1 MIDPIVATFVILALA
16 IVAFVTSRIPIGI
29 VAVGVALALWATGV
43 ITLPQAL
50 AGFGDSTVIFIA
62 SLFVVSEALDA
73 TGVTAWA
80 GQQVIGRAGT
90 ARGRLTIVIG
100 LMVAV
105 LTAFI
110 SINGAVASLLPVV
123 VVVALKAGIAPS
135 RLLIPLA
142 FSASAGS
149 LLALTGTPVN
159 VIVSDAAANAGGRAF
174 GYFEFALAGLPLVAL
189 SIAIMVA
196 FGGRLLPERKADQL
210 ADESPADPQEH
221 AEQWRRSYDVSL
233 DTASFF
239 TPDEGVAEVM
249 ITPRSMY
256 IGRRVFPGMTT
267 LRENLVIIAIHRT
280 GDRPSAQASAAVAAS
295 APTPDP
301 ASTEAAPGTPDA
313 RPDATPA
320 DAAADTAAHPDGLRP
335 GDSLLVRGPWD
346 ALERYVRLPG
356 IIAVSQPQSLRRA
369 VPLGRGARRALIIL
383 GLMVVLLA
391 SGLVPPVV
399 AGLLAAGALVLTRVL
414 TVPQMYRSIQWTTV
428 VLIAGLIPLSTAFIE
443 TGAAEL
449 VADRLLDIVGT
460 ASPHLAL
467 LALCLLTLVLGQ
479 VISNTATV
487 LVVLPIAISVAAAL
501 GASVQPFMMAL
512 TVVGAAA
519 FFTPIATPVNLMV
532 MEPGGYRFG
541 DYWRLGAPLALAY
554 VIIAVLWVPLIWPF

>member
-16 IVAFVTSRIPIGI
+16 IVAFMTSRIPIGV

-62 SLFVVSEALDA
+62 SLFVVSESLDA

-90 ARGRLTIVIG
+90 ARGRLTVVIA

-110 SINGAVASLLPVV
+110 SINGAVAALLPVV
-123 VVVALKAGIAPS
+123 VVVSLKAGIAPS
-135 RLLIPLA
+135 RMLIPLA

-174 GYFEFALAGLPLVAL
+174 GYFEFALAGLPIVAL

-210 ADESPADPQEH
+210 ADEAPADPQEH

-233 DTASFF
+233 DTATFF
-239 TPDEGVAEVM
+239 TPEEGVAEVM
-249 ITPRSMY
+249 VTPRSMY
-256 IGRRVFPGMTT
+256 IGRKVFPGMTT
-267 LRENLVIIAIHRT
+267 LRDNLVIIAIHRT
-280 GDRPSAQASAAVAAS
+280 GDRPPAQASAAAAAAAAAAVASDS
-295 APTPDP
+295 APDS
-301 ASTEAAPGTPDA
+301 AAIETEAD
-313 RPDATPA
+313 
-320 DAAADTAAHPDGLRP
+320 PDGLRP

-356 IIAVSQPQSLRRA
+356 IIAVTEPRSLRRA
-369 VPLGRGARRALIIL
+369 VPLGRGARRALVIL

-414 TVPQMYRSIQWTTV
+414 TVPQVYRSIQWTTV

-449 VADRLLDIVGT
+449 VADRLLAVVGT
-460 ASPHLAL
+460 TSPHLAL
-467 LALCLLTLVLGQ
+467 LALCLLILVLGQ

-487 LVVLPIAISVAAAL
+487 LVVLPIAVSVAAAL
-501 GASVQPFMMAL
+501 DVSVQPFMMAL

-541 DYWRLGAPLALAY
+541 DYWRLGAPLAVVY
-554 VIIAVLWVPLIWPF
+554 VLIAVLWVPLIWPF

>member
-1 MIDPIVATFVILALA
+1 MVDPIVATFVILALA
-16 IVAFVTSRIPIGI
+16 IVAFLSGRIPIAI

-50 AGFGDSTVIFIA
+50 AGFGDSTVIFVA

-90 ARGRLTIVIG
+90 SRRRLTVVIA

-110 SINGAVASLLPVV
+110 SLNGAVAALLPVV

-142 FSASAGS
+142 FSSHAGS

-174 GYFEFALAGLPLVAL
+174 GYFEFALAGLPLLAL

-196 FGGRLLPERKADQL
+196 FGDRLLPDRKADQL
-210 ADESPADPQEH
+210 AEGAPADPQVH
-221 AEQWRRSYDVSL
+221 AQELRRSYDVSL
-233 DTASFF
+233 DTDTFY

-249 ITPRSMY
+249 ITPRSEY
-256 IGRRVFPGMTT
+256 IGRKVFPGMTT
-267 LRENLVIIAIHRT
+267 LREHLVIIAIRRT
-280 GDRPSAQASAAVAAS
+280 GERRSPSTA
-295 APTPDP
+295 D
-301 ASTEAAPGTPDA
+301 D
-313 RPDATPA
+313 
-320 DAAADTAAHPDGLRP
+320 DAAALRP

-356 IIAVSQPQSLRRA
+356 VLAVTTPQSLRRA
-369 VPLGRGARRALIIL
+369 VPLGRGAKRAIGIL
-383 GLMVVLLA
+383 VVMVALLA

-399 AGLLAAGALVLTRVL
+399 AGLLAAGSLVLAKVL
-414 TVPQMYRSIQWTTV
+414 TVPQMFRSIQWSTV

-449 VADRLLDIVGT
+449 VADRLLDVVGT
-460 ASPHLAL
+460 TNPHLAL

-487 LVVLPIAISVAAAL
+487 LVVLPIAVSVAAAMDV
-501 GASVQPFMMAL
+501 SVQPFMMAL
-512 TVVGAAA
+512 TVVGAAS

-541 DYWRLGAPLALAY
+541 DYWRLGLPLALAY
-554 VIIAVLWVPLIWPF
+554 MLIAVLWVPLIWPF

>member
-1 MIDPIVATFVILALA
+1 MVDPIVATFVILALA
-16 IVAFVTSRIPIGI
+16 MVGFVSGRVPIAL

-62 SLFVVSEALDA
+62 TLFVVSEALDA

-90 ARGRLTIVIG
+90 GRRQLTVVIA

-110 SINGAVASLLPVV
+110 SLNGAVAALLPVV
-123 VVVALKAGIAPS
+123 VVVALNAGIAPS
-135 RLLIPLA
+135 RLLLPLA
-142 FSASAGS
+142 FSSHAGS

-159 VIVSDAAANAGGRAF
+159 VLVSDAAANAGGERF
-174 GYFEFALAGLPLVAL
+174 GYFEFALAGLPLLAITVAIL
-189 SIAIMVA
+189 VT
-196 FGGRLLPERKADQL
+196 FGDRLLPERNADQL
-210 ADESPADPQEH
+210 DTAPADPAAMAREF
-221 AEQWRRSYDVSL
+221 RRSYDL
-233 DTASFF
+233 THDTGTFY

-249 ITPRSMY
+249 ITPRSEY
-256 IGRRVFPGMTT
+256 IGRKVFPGMTT
-267 LRENLVIIAIHRT
+267 LRENLVIIAIKRNGERHAT
-280 GDRPSAQASAAVAAS
+280 TDE
-295 APTPDP
+295 
-301 ASTEAAPGTPDA
+301 TEPEA
-313 RPDATPA
+313 
-320 DAAADTAAHPDGLRP
+320 LRP

-356 IIAVSQPQSLRRA
+356 IIPVTQPQSLRRA
-369 VPLGRGARRALIIL
+369 VPLGRGAKRAIGVLVA
-383 GLMVVLLA
+383 MVVLLA
-391 SGLVPPVV
+391 SGLVPAVV
-399 AGLLAAGALVLTRVL
+399 AGLLAAGALVLLRVL
-414 TVPQMYRSIQWTTV
+414 DLPQVWRSIQWSTV

-449 VADRLLDIVGT
+449 VAGWLLDLVGT

-467 LALCLLTLVLGQ
+467 LAICLLTLLLGQ
-479 VISNTATV
+479 VISNAATV
-487 LVVLPIAISVAAAL
+487 LVMIPIAVSVAATL
-501 GASVQPFMMAL
+501 DASVQPFMMAL

-532 MEPGGYRFG
+532 LEPGGYRFG
-541 DYWRLGAPLALAY
+541 DYWRLGTPLALAY
-554 VIIAVLWVPLIWPF
+554 VVIAVLWVPLIWPF

>member
-1 MIDPIVATFVILALA
+1 MVDPIVATFVILALA
-16 IVAFVTSRIPIGI
+16 MVGFVSGRVPIAL

-62 SLFVVSEALDA
+62 TLFVVSEALDA

-90 ARGRLTIVIG
+90 GRRQLTVVVA

-110 SINGAVASLLPVV
+110 SLNGAVAALLPVV
-123 VVVALKAGIAPS
+123 VVVALNAGIAPS
-135 RLLIPLA
+135 RLLLPLA
-142 FSASAGS
+142 FSSHAGS

-159 VIVSDAAANAGGRAF
+159 VLVSDAAANAGGERF
-174 GYFEFALAGLPLVAL
+174 GYFEFALAGLPLLAITVAIL
-189 SIAIMVA
+189 VT
-196 FGGRLLPERKADQL
+196 FGDRLLPDRKADQL
-210 ADESPADPQEH
+210 DTAPADPE
-221 AEQWRRSYDVSL
+221 AMAREFRRSYDL
-233 DTASFF
+233 THDTGTFY

-249 ITPRSMY
+249 ITPRSEY
-256 IGRRVFPGMTT
+256 IGRKVFPGMTT
-267 LRENLVIIAIHRT
+267 LRENLVIIAIKRNGERH
-280 GDRPSAQASAAVAAS
+280 PSGSDDDE
-295 APTPDP
+295 P
-301 ASTEAAPGTPDA
+301 EA
-313 RPDATPA
+313 
-320 DAAADTAAHPDGLRP
+320 LRP

-356 IIAVSQPQSLRRA
+356 VIPVTEPQSLRRA
-369 VPLGRGARRALIIL
+369 VPLGRGARRAIAVLVA
-383 GLMVVLLA
+383 MVVLLA
-391 SGLVPPVV
+391 SGLVPAVV
-399 AGLLAAGALVLTRVL
+399 AGLLAAGALVLLRVL
-414 TVPQMYRSIQWTTV
+414 DLPQVWRSIQWSTV

-449 VADRLLDIVGT
+449 VAGWLLDLVGT

-467 LALCLLTLVLGQ
+467 LAICLLTLLLGQ
-479 VISNTATV
+479 VISNAATV
-487 LVVLPIAISVAAAL
+487 LVMIPIALSVAATL
-501 GASVQPFMMAL
+501 DASVQPFMMAL

-532 MEPGGYRFG
+532 LEPGGYKFG
-541 DYWRLGAPLALAY
+541 DYWRLGTPLALAY
-554 VIIAVLWVPLIWPF
+554 VVIAVLWVPVIWPF

>member
-1 MIDPIVATFVILALA
+1 MVDPIVATFVILALA

-90 ARGRLTIVIG
+90 ARGRLTVIIA

-110 SINGAVASLLPVV
+110 SINGAVAALLPVV

-159 VIVSDAAANAGGRAF
+159 VIVSDAAAGAGGRTF

-210 ADESPADPQEH
+210 VEDAPADPQVH
-221 AEQWRRSYDVSL
+221 AEQLRRSYDVNL
-233 DTASFF
+233 DTGTFF
-239 TPDEGVAEVM
+239 TPEEGVAEVM
-249 ITPRSMY
+249 ITPRSVY
-256 IGRRVFPGMTT
+256 IGRKVFPGMTT
-267 LRENLVIIAIHRT
+267 LRENLVIIAIHRS
-280 GDRPSAQASAAVAAS
+280 GDRPPATAAAAS
-295 APTPDP
+295 APVLEPTPD
-301 ASTEAAPGTPDA
+301 S
-313 RPDATPA
+313 
-320 DAAADTAAHPDGLRP
+320 AADPDGLRP

-356 IIAVSQPQSLRRA
+356 IIAVTQPQSLRRA
-369 VPLGRGARRALIIL
+369 VPLGRGARRALVIL

-399 AGLLAAGALVLTRVL
+399 AGLLAAGALVLTRVV
-414 TVPQMYRSIQWTTV
+414 TVPQVYRSIQWTTV

-449 VADRLLDIVGT
+449 VADRLLAVVGT

-487 LVVLPIAISVAAAL
+487 LVVLPISISVAAAL

-519 FFTPIATPVNLMV
+519 FITPIATPVNLMV

-541 DYWRLGAPLALAY
+541 DYWRLGLPLALAY
-554 VIIAVLWVPLIWPF
+554 VLIAVLWVPLIWPF

>member
-1 MIDPIVATFVILALA
+1 MVDPIVATFVILALA

-90 ARGRLTIVIG
+90 SPRRLTVVIA

-110 SINGAVASLLPVV
+110 SINGAVAALLPVV

-142 FSASAGS
+142 FSAHAGS

-159 VIVSDAAANAGGRAF
+159 VIVSDAAATAGGRAF

-189 SIAIMVA
+189 SVAIMVA
-196 FGGRLLPERKADQL
+196 FGGRLLPDRKADQL
-210 ADESPADPQEH
+210 ADESPADPQVR
-221 AEQWRRSYDVSL
+221 AEEWRRSYDVSL
-233 DTASFF
+233 DTATFF

-249 ITPRSMY
+249 ITPRSKY

-280 GDRPSAQASAAVAAS
+280 GDRPSAQASAAAS
-295 APTPDP
+295 ATAPDP
-301 ASTEAAPGTPDA
+301 ASTDAA
-313 RPDATPA
+313 A
-320 DAAADTAAHPDGLRP
+320 DIADSTAADSAADTAADPDGLRP

-414 TVPQMYRSIQWTTV
+414 TVPQVYRSIQWTTV

-449 VADRLLDIVGT
+449 VADRLLDMVGT

-487 LVVLPIAISVAAAL
+487 LVVLPIAVSVAATL
-501 GASVQPFMMAL
+501 DASVQPFMMAL
-512 TVVGAAA
+512 TVVGAAS

-541 DYWRLGAPLALAY
+541 DYWRLGTPLALVY
-554 VIIAVLWVPLIWPF
+554 VLIAVLWVPLIWPF

>member
-62 SLFVVSEALDA
+62 SLFVVSESLDA

-90 ARGRLTIVIG
+90 GRGRLTVVIA

-110 SINGAVASLLPVV
+110 SINGAVAALLPVV

-189 SIAIMVA
+189 SVAIMVA

-221 AEQWRRSYDVSL
+221 AEQWRRSYEVSL
-233 DTASFF
+233 DTATFF
-239 TPDEGVAEVM
+239 TPDEGVTEVM

-256 IGRRVFPGMTT
+256 IGRKVFPGMTT

-280 GDRPSAQASAAVAAS
+280 GDHPPAQLSAAAS
-295 APTPDP
+295 SDPVLDSIAP
-301 ASTEAAPGTPDA
+301 
-313 RPDATPA
+313 
-320 DAAADTAAHPDGLRP
+320 DTAADPDGLRP

-356 IIAVSQPQSLRRA
+356 IIAVTEPRSLRRA
-369 VPLGRGARRALIIL
+369 VPLGRGARRALVIL

-399 AGLLAAGALVLTRVL
+399 AGLLAVGALVLTRVL
-414 TVPQMYRSIQWTTV
+414 TVPQTYRSIQWTTV

-487 LVVLPIAISVAAAL
+487 LVVLPIAVSVAAAL

-554 VIIAVLWVPLIWPF
+554 VVIAVLWVPLIWPF

>member
-1 MIDPIVATFVILALA
+1 MVDPIVATFVILALA
-16 IVAFVTSRIPIGI
+16 MVGFVSGRVPIAL

-62 SLFVVSEALDA
+62 TLFVVSEALDA

-80 GQQVIGRAGT
+80 GQQVIERAGT
-90 ARGRLTIVIG
+90 GRRQLTVVIA

-105 LTAFI
+105 LSAFI
-110 SINGAVASLLPVV
+110 SLNGAVAALLPVV
-123 VVVALKAGIAPS
+123 VVVALNAGIAPS
-135 RLLIPLA
+135 RLLLPLA
-142 FSASAGS
+142 FSSHAGS

-159 VIVSDAAANAGGRAF
+159 VLVSDAAASAGGERF
-174 GYFEFALAGLPLVAL
+174 GYFEFALAGLPLLAL
-189 SIAIMVA
+189 SIAILVA
-196 FGGRLLPERKADQL
+196 FGDRLLPDRKADQL
-210 ADESPADPQEH
+210 TDTAPADPE
-221 AEQWRRSYDVSL
+221 AMAREFRRHYDVSL
-233 DTASFF
+233 DTGTFY

-249 ITPRSMY
+249 ITPRSVY
-256 IGRRVFPGMTT
+256 IGRKVFPGMTT
-267 LRENLVIIAIHRT
+267 LRENLVIIAVKRNGERH
-280 GDRPSAQASAAVAAS
+280 PSATEQD
-295 APTPDP
+295 DP
-301 ASTEAAPGTPDA
+301 EA
-313 RPDATPA
+313 
-320 DAAADTAAHPDGLRP
+320 LRA

-356 IIAVSQPQSLRRA
+356 IIPVTAPQSLRRA
-369 VPLGRGARRALIIL
+369 VPLGRGAKRAIGVLVA
-383 GLMVVLLA
+383 MVVLLA

-399 AGLLAAGALVLTRVL
+399 AGLLAAGAIVLLRVL
-414 TVPQMYRSIQWTTV
+414 DLPQVWRSIQWSTV

-449 VADRLLDIVGT
+449 VAGWLIGLVGT

-467 LALCLLTLVLGQ
+467 LAICLLTLALGQ
-479 VISNTATV
+479 VISNAATV
-487 LVVLPIAISVAAAL
+487 LVMIPIAVSVAATL
-501 GASVQPFMMAL
+501 DASVQPFMMAL

-541 DYWRLGAPLALAY
+541 DYWRLGTPLALAY
-554 VIIAVLWVPLIWPF
+554 VLIAVLWVPVIWPF

>member
-1 MIDPIVATFVILALA
+1 MVDPIVATFVILALA
-16 IVAFVTSRIPIGI
+16 MVGFVSGRVPIAL

-62 SLFVVSEALDA
+62 TLFVVSEALDA

-90 ARGRLTIVIG
+90 GRRQLTVVIA

-110 SINGAVASLLPVV
+110 SLNGAVAALLPVV
-123 VVVALKAGIAPS
+123 VVVALNAGIAPS
-135 RLLIPLA
+135 RLLLPLA
-142 FSASAGS
+142 FSSHAGS

-159 VIVSDAAANAGGRAF
+159 VLVSDAAANAGGERF
-174 GYFEFALAGLPLVAL
+174 GYFEFALAGLPLLAITVAIL
-189 SIAIMVA
+189 VT
-196 FGGRLLPERKADQL
+196 FGDRLLPDRKADQL
-210 ADESPADPQEH
+210 DTAPADPE
-221 AEQWRRSYDVSL
+221 AMAREFRRSYDL
-233 DTASFF
+233 THDTGTFY

-249 ITPRSMY
+249 ITPRSEY
-256 IGRRVFPGMTT
+256 IGRKVFPGMTT
-267 LRENLVIIAIHRT
+267 LRENLVIIAIKRNGERH
-280 GDRPSAQASAAVAAS
+280 PSGSDDDE
-295 APTPDP
+295 P
-301 ASTEAAPGTPDA
+301 EA
-313 RPDATPA
+313 
-320 DAAADTAAHPDGLRP
+320 LRP

-356 IIAVSQPQSLRRA
+356 VIPVTQPQSLRRA
-369 VPLGRGARRALIIL
+369 VPLGRGAKRAIGVLVA
-383 GLMVVLLA
+383 MVVLLA
-391 SGLVPPVV
+391 SGLVPAVV
-399 AGLLAAGALVLTRVL
+399 AGLLAAGGLVLLRVL
-414 TVPQMYRSIQWTTV
+414 DLPQVWRSIQWSTV

-449 VADRLLDIVGT
+449 VAGWLLDLVGT

-467 LALCLLTLVLGQ
+467 LAICLLTLLLGQ
-479 VISNTATV
+479 VISNAATV
-487 LVVLPIAISVAAAL
+487 LVMIPIALSVAATL
-501 GASVQPFMMAL
+501 DASVQPFMMAL

-532 MEPGGYRFG
+532 LEPGGYRFG
-541 DYWRLGAPLALAY
+541 DYWRLGTPLALAY
-554 VIIAVLWVPLIWPF
+554 VVIAVLWVPVIWPF

>member
-16 IVAFVTSRIPIGI
+16 IVAFMTSRIPIGI

-90 ARGRLTIVIG
+90 ARGRLTVVIA

-110 SINGAVASLLPVV
+110 SINGAVAALLPVV

-142 FSASAGS
+142 FSAHAGS

-159 VIVSDAAANAGGRAF
+159 VIVSDAAAAAGGRAF

-189 SIAIMVA
+189 TIAIIVA

-210 ADESPADPQEH
+210 ADESPADPQVR
-221 AEQWRRSYDVSL
+221 AEEWRRSYDVTL
-233 DTASFF
+233 DTSTFF

-256 IGRRVFPGMTT
+256 IGRKVFPGMTT

-280 GDRPSAQASAAVAAS
+280 GDRPSAQASAVAAS
-295 APTPDP
+295 AATPVS
-301 ASTEAAPGTPDA
+301 ASTDA
-313 RPDATPA
+313 PA
-320 DAAADTAAHPDGLRP
+320 DAAADPDGLRP

-356 IIAVSQPQSLRRA
+356 IIAVTEPRSLRRA
-369 VPLGRGARRALIIL
+369 VPLGRGARRALVIL

-414 TVPQMYRSIQWTTV
+414 TVPQVYRSIQWTTV

-467 LALCLLTLVLGQ
+467 LVLCLLTLVLGQ

-487 LVVLPIAISVAAAL
+487 LVVLPIAVSVAAAL
-501 GASVQPFMMAL
+501 EASVQPFMMAL

-541 DYWRLGAPLALAY
+541 DYWRLGAPLAFAY

>member
-16 IVAFVTSRIPIGI
+16 IVAFVTSKIPIGI

-62 SLFVVSEALDA
+62 SLFVVSESLDA

-90 ARGRLTIVIG
+90 ARGRLTVVIA

-110 SINGAVASLLPVV
+110 SLNGAVASLLPVV

-189 SIAIMVA
+189 TIAIMVA
-196 FGGRLLPERKADQL
+196 FGGRLLPERKAAQL

-221 AEQWRRSYDVSL
+221 AEQWRHSYDVSL
-233 DTASFF
+233 DTATFF

-256 IGRRVFPGMTT
+256 IGRKVFPGMTT
-267 LRENLVIIAIHRT
+267 LRENLVIIAIHRS
-280 GDRPSAQASAAVAAS
+280 GDHPSPQASAAAAS
-295 APTPDP
+295 DSAPD
-301 ASTEAAPGTPDA
+301 STAN
-313 RPDATPA
+313 
-320 DAAADTAAHPDGLRP
+320 DTAADPDGLRP

-356 IIAVSQPQSLRRA
+356 IIAVTEPRSLRRA
-369 VPLGRGARRALIIL
+369 VPLGRGARRALVIL

-414 TVPQMYRSIQWTTV
+414 TVPQVYRSIQWTTV

-449 VADRLLDIVGT
+449 VADRLLDVVGT
-460 ASPHLAL
+460 ANPHFGL
-467 LALCLLTLVLGQ
+467 LAVCLLALVLGQ

-487 LVVLPIAISVAAAL
+487 LVVLPIAVSVAAAL

-519 FFTPIATPVNLMV
+519 FVTPIATPVNLMV

-554 VIIAVLWVPLIWPF
+554 VIVAVLWVPLIWPF

>member
-1 MIDPIVATFVILALA
+1 MIDPVVATFAILALA
-16 IVAFVTSRIPIGI
+16 IVAFMTSRIPIGI

-43 ITLPQAL
+43 VTLPQAL

-90 ARGRLTIVIG
+90 ARGRLTVVIA

-110 SINGAVASLLPVV
+110 SINGAVAALLPVV

-233 DTASFF
+233 DTATFF

-249 ITPRSMY
+249 VTPRSMY
-256 IGRRVFPGMTT
+256 IGRKVFPGMTT

-280 GDRPSAQASAAVAAS
+280 GDRASAQAPAAAAS
-295 APTPDP
+295 AAALDS
-301 ASTEAAPGTPDA
+301 AST
-313 RPDATPA
+313 DATA
-320 DAAADTAAHPDGLRP
+320 ATAADPEGLRP

-356 IIAVSQPQSLRRA
+356 IIAVTEPRSLRRA
-369 VPLGRGARRALIIL
+369 VPLGRGARRALVIL

-414 TVPQMYRSIQWTTV
+414 TVPQVYRSIQWTTV

-449 VADRLLDIVGT
+449 VADRLLDVVGT

-467 LALCLLTLVLGQ
+467 LALCLLTVVLGQ

-487 LVVLPIAISVAAAL
+487 LVVLPIAVSVAAAL

-541 DYWRLGAPLALAY
+541 DYWRLGLPLAVVY
-554 VIIAVLWVPLIWPF
+554 VLIAVLWVPLIWPF